1 VSDFF
6 EEGISLTWLYS
17 IMVINFGILQ
27 QQHIPITHTP
37 FSVQALTLPT
47 ITCPG
52 RISHPQETSS
62 LKGKTKVYQLL
73 PNNHLSCLILL
84 PSPAA
89 VRAIYEPVLPITS
102 SILPRIVVLGS
113 YWEGS
118 TPLKLMPPSRMKR
131 MVMTKPHMSTRLS
144 AGCRMVKSAQLR

>member
-1 VSDFF
+1 MSDFF

-27 QQHIPITHTP
+27 QQHIPITHTTYLCKR
-37 FSVQALTLPT
+37 SHYLPLRVPAASRT
-47 ITCPG
+47 
-52 RISHPQETSS
+52 R
-62 LKGKTKVYQLL
+62 KGKTKVYQLL
-73 PNNHLSCLILL
+73 PKNHLSCLIIF